1 MSEDS
6 SSIYYQNNKARQ
18 VKKLVKYVKVVLR
31 KRKKKCNN
39 MVMNG
44 TKIYQKTKNKQSGRI
59 GPKKRST

>member
-18 VKKLVKYVKVVLR
+18 VKKLVKYVKVFLK

-44 TKIYQKTKNKQSGRI
+44 TKIYQKAKNKQSGRI